1 MTESKSNPF
10 DAELLVMIGDIAKS
24 QPEVEEK
31 PDRYEITVDTTEIQ
45 GNAIEALKQA
55 VAGRLGKRLLVTHT
69 LDAAVVFNVEYDP
82 TEYPEQIRTRLVEP
96 DATAGTRYCRTLLE
110 VDAIQVRRDNLD
122 DLLRFTGGGTMTIQR
137 TPNGRA
143 VYSFPD
149 GNGILIDA
157 PETYYIVREPDGR
170 LTTRPER
177 EFNREFEPKDVS
189 VPKEPGDKGCG
200 NCANFTNEDVNGN
213 GYCEASNANNRAALC
228 RVKSTNPKI
237 NKAMNKREKFL
248 KEIAEVI
255 NRNSLEAHFNDTP
268 DYILA
273 KVAVEAMEN
282 FAEASARRDNW
293 HGFKEADKP
302 GEVVRNEDCDN
313 CPVRGLCPE
322 HKKPEA
328 FDVPKEVQE
337 VVEFFGK
344 MFPGSK
350 VEIHRVEMPRRNPRD
365 KSRGK
370 NKRKNRKGGEQ

>member
-1 MTESKSNPF
+1 MTESKLNPF

-45 GNAIEALKQA
+45 GNAIEALTQA

-122 DLLRFTGGGTMTIQR
+122 DLLRFTGGGTMTIPR

-149 GNGILIDA
+149 GNGIFIDA

-177 EFNREFEPKDVS
+177 EFNREFAPKGVS
-189 VPKEPGDKGCG
+189 APKEPGDKGCG
-200 NCANFTNEDVNGN
+200 NCANFTRTSTGTVI
-213 GYCEASNANNRAALC
+213 ARRSNANNRAALC
-228 RVKSTNPKI
+228 RVKSINPKI

-302 GEVVRNEDCDN
+302 GEVVRNEDCGN
-313 CPVRGLCPE
+313 CPE

-328 FDVPKEVQE
+328 FDVPKEVQAMA
-337 VVEFFGK
+337 EFFGK

-365 KSRGK
+365 KRRGK
-370 NKRKNRKGGEQ
+370 NKRNGKGGSNI

>member
-1 MTESKSNPF
+1 MTESKLNPF

-31 PDRYEITVDTTEIQ
+31 PDCYEITVDTTEIQ
-45 GNAIEALKQA
+45 GNAIEALKQEVA
-55 VAGRLGKRLLVTHT
+55 VRLGKRLLVTHT
-69 LDAAVVFNVEYDP
+69 LDAAVIFNVEYDP

-122 DLLRFTGGGTMTIQR
+122 DLLRFTGGGTMTIPR
-137 TPNGRA
+137 TLNGRA

-149 GNGILIDA
+149 GNGIFIDA

-177 EFNREFEPKDVS
+177 EFNREFEP
-189 VPKEPGDKGCG
+189 
-200 NCANFTNEDVNGN
+200 
-213 GYCEASNANNRAALC
+213 
-228 RVKSTNPKI
+228 
-237 NKAMNKREKFL
+237 KREKFL

-282 FAEASARRDNW
+282 FAEASARRDL
-293 HGFKEADKP
+293 AQ
-302 GEVVRNEDCDN
+302 
-313 CPVRGLCPE
+313 
-322 HKKPEA
+322 
-328 FDVPKEVQE
+328 VQ
-337 VVEFFGK
+337 
-344 MFPGSK
+344 
-350 VEIHRVEMPRRNPRD
+350 R
-365 KSRGK
+365 SR
-370 NKRKNRKGGEQ
+370 